1 MPNHRARLAGFAIA
15 AAIAI
20 VLALAIADARPVGLP
35 SPGADTVPC
44 LSYAPFRRPG
54 ATPLGVGTR
63 VTPAQIAAD
72 LAVLRTRTGC
82 VRTYG
87 VSHGLDAVPAAARTL
102 GMRVRLGAWIGRDA
116 AQNAAEL
123 ALAVRLAR
131 AHPDVVE
138 MLIVGNEVLLRG
150 DADAGTLAAL
160 LDHARREA
168 GVPVAYAD
176 VWEFWLRHAQVLRA
190 HVDVA
195 AVHVL
200 PYWEDEPVEIGLAV
214 EHVLRTFART
224 RDALAPTPVW
234 LGETGWPSAGRQ
246 RERARP
252 GLVAQARFV
261 RELSAAAAGLPF
273 NLIEGFDQPWKRA
286 LEGAMGGAWGVFGA
300 DAKPKFPWRGPVR
313 EAPAMLAATVTGLLA
328 GLLAGALASLFG
340 GPLAGARGAPGRGT
354 MVLSGGLVGALAPA
368 QLAWIATWCRT
379 PWEIGLAASV
389 AVGGGAHALIA
400 ASRHGALRAT
410 DPLSHDPLSHGPPS
424 HGSLSPGSPW
434 RGHAERIAA
443 ALVVGAALAHAGALL
458 WSPRYLGFASVL
470 FAAPAAALLALA
482 IAGTCRPRSI
492 AGACPPRP
500 AGDSTAQRGILLG
513 AAGIA
518 LAMAAILVAIRE
530 GPHNGQ
536 ALAWAAIVATL
547 GLGFA
552 ATHARSPLSVHRRA
566 PTKRPP
572 AASS

>member
-1 MPNHRARLAGFAIA
+1 MANHRTRLAGFAIA
-15 AAIAI
+15 TAIAI

-87 VSHGLDAVPAAARTL
+87 VSHGLDAVPAAAREL

-131 AHPDVVE
+131 AHPDVVD

-160 LDHARREA
+160 LDRARREA

-200 PYWEDEPVEIGLAV
+200 PYWEDEPVEIGRAV
-214 EHVLRTFART
+214 EHVLHTFART

-300 DAKPKFPWRGPVR
+300 DAKPKFPWQGPVR

-328 GLLAGALASLFG
+328 GLLAGALASLPG
-340 GPLAGARGAPGRGT
+340 GPLTGARGAPGRGM

-389 AVGGGAHALIA
+389 AIGGGAHALVA

-410 DPLSHDPLSHGPPS
+410 EPLS
-424 HGSLSPGSPW
+424 HGSLSHGSRW
-434 RGHAERIAA
+434 RDCAERIAA
-443 ALVVGAALAHAGALL
+443 TLVVGAALTHAGALL

-470 FAAPAAALLALA
+470 FAAPAAALLALSIVRA
-482 IAGTCRPRSI
+482 RRPLSI
-492 AGACPPRP
+492 ADAGRPRP
-500 AGDSTAQRGILLG
+500 AGDPTARRGIAPG

-566 PTKRPP
+566 PTKRPR